1 MCRAL
6 GHQKVSLAR
15 GSAEAGRLPA
25 CSPAAGQPGCQDLA
39 RVPEKW
45 GQNARL
51 HLGARLHPQERHP
64 LRSGVLPPT
73 PREYPE
79 PTVCLDAGAPATR
92 RRHRHHRPSGTGG
105 RGPLQKG
112 GGGATPRSHW
122 AHTLPASPRPRPP
135 TGGAG
140 ARPGEP
146 STQAAKTAGLCARQ
160 NRLTFSPDESK
171 RVSTFLNPTLNTRAL
186 RTLAHCEVST
196 F

>member
-1 MCRAL
+1 MFPCCWSAGL
-6 GHQKVSLAR
+6 S
-15 GSAEAGRLPA
+15 GSGPDTREVGSKCTTSPGGQTPPSGT
-25 CSPAAGQPGCQDLA
+25 SPAAVRGPPSHPA
-39 RVPEKW
+39 RVPR
-45 GQNARL
+45 ADCL
-51 HLGARLHPQERHP
+51 LGR
-64 LRSGVLPPT
+64 
-73 PREYPE
+73 
-79 PTVCLDAGAPATR
+79 CAPATG

-160 NRLTFSPDESK
+160 NRLNFSPGEFKS
-171 RVSTFLNPTLNTRAL
+171 VSTFLNPTLNMRVL
-186 RTLAHCEVST
+186 CTLAHCEVLLSKYD
-196 F
+196 FVLLDAAKGV